1 MQSLTRKNI
10 RKASAALLITGA
22 FAAAGTVAVLATAPA
37 QAVDTCRLKVHTI
50 STSELQDNDA
60 RDEIK
65 FELGDN
71 EYGIYT
77 FPDDW
82 QRHDSLNHPDEDFVT
97 SVSFSLWD
105 KDGVVRNSIDTDT
118 VTGCDEGWHTM
129 DLVGNG
135 AIYEME
141 YELID

>member
-1 MQSLTRKNI
+1 MHTRF
-10 RKASAALLITGA
+10 RHTRTALLLTGA
-22 FAAAGTVAVLATAPA
+22 LAAAGTVAVLSSTPA
-37 QAVDTCRLKVHTI
+37 QAVDTCRLEVHKII
-50 STSELQDNDA
+50 SSELQDNDSA
-60 RDEIK
+60 DEIK

-71 EYGIYT
+71 EYGVYS

-82 QRHDSLNHPDEDFVT
+82 ERHESLGHPTEDFVT

-105 KDGVVRNSIDTDT
+105 KDSVVRDSIDTDV
-118 VTGCDEGWHTM
+118 VTGCDAGWHVM

-135 AIYEME
+135 AIYTMH